1 MGSRSDLHS
10 LLKSTSGLTTVY
22 FQPPNNLQMTYPC
35 IVYIRDR
42 AITKFAC
49 NLPYKNVKG
58 YQITIID
65 KDPDSEIPD
74 KIAALPMCVFDRF
87 FRSDNLNHFVYNI
100 FF

>member
-10 LLKSTSGLTTVY
+10 LLKSTSGLTAVY
-22 FQPPNNLQMTYPC
+22 FQPPNNLQITYPC

-65 KDPDSEIPD
+65 EDPDSEIPD

>member
-22 FQPPNNLQMTYPC
+22 FQPPNNLQIAYPC

-42 AITKFAC
+42 VSTKFAC

-65 KDPDSEIPD
+65 EDPDSEIPD